1 VTVRTIAG
9 VVLLDALRAASLLV
23 GDAPRMP
30 DQVHGVT
37 DDSRAVV
44 PGGVFIAVR
53 GHAADGHAFVHSAAE
68 RGASLVLVED
78 DVALRVPTL
87 RVPALQVTTLRVTD
101 SRKAAA
107 VVAAAFYGRPADEL
121 RLIGVT
127 GTNGKTTTVHLLR
140 ALLCDTGLLAAS
152 IGTLGVLVGR
162 EGTPIDGGQG
172 LTTPGP
178 VEIQRVLRDLVHAG
192 VRAVAMEVSSHALHQ
207 ARVEGLSF
215 DVVVFTSFSRDHLDY
230 HGTMASYFSAKAQLM
245 TYLKPDGVA
254 VVNAVE
260 PAWGALPTP
269 PRLLLFRVD
278 FTDDATHPDVRE
290 STVRADAVFFDA
302 AGSRFV
308 VRARDGTESGVRAH
322 ARLPL
327 LGDFNVT
334 NATGAVAAAWAL
346 GQSFEQLVAAL
357 AQVPQTPGRLELL
370 HAAPT
375 VLRDYAHTPDALDRA
390 LRAVL
395 PFARTPEGVP
405 TRVHV
410 VFGCGGDR
418 DRGKRPEMGRIAEQ
432 LANVVILTSDNPR
445 TEDPERILDDIEAG
459 MTHGARALPNA
470 RIEDRRIAIAHA
482 IATADAHDVILLAG
496 KGHETYQVRGT
507 ERLHFDEAEIVAAL
521 VGPLRSTRPMIGD
534 AAP

>member
-1 VTVRTIAG
+1 MSSRSVAG
-9 VVLLDALRAASLLV
+9 GALLDALRAASLLA
-23 GDAPRMP
+23 GDAPRLP
-30 DQVHGVT
+30 DDVYGVA

-44 PGGVFIAVR
+44 AGGVFVAVR
-53 GHAADGHAFVHSAAE
+53 GHAADGHAFVLAAIE
-68 RGASLVLVED
+68 RGASLVIVED
-78 DVALRVPTL
+78 DLSLPVP
-87 RVPALQVTTLRVTD
+87 TLRVTD

-107 VVAAAFYGRPADEL
+107 VVAAAFYGRPADGL

-140 ALLCDTGLLAAS
+140 ALLCDTGVLAAS

-162 EGTPIDGGQG
+162 EGTPTLGGHG

-178 VEIQRVLRDLVHAG
+178 VEIQRVLRDLVDVG
-192 VRAVAMEVSSHALHQ
+192 VRAVAMEVSSHALDQ
-207 ARVEGLSF
+207 ARVEGVSF
-215 DVVVFTSFSRDHLDY
+215 DVAVFTSFSRDHLDY
-230 HGTMASYFSAKAQLM
+230 HGTMASYFAAKAKLIAS
-245 TYLKPDGVA
+245 LKPDGVA
-254 VVNAVE
+254 VVNAME
-260 PAWGALPTP
+260 PAWGALPP
-269 PRLLLFRVD
+269 APRLLLFRVD
-278 FTDDATHPDVRE
+278 FSDDRRQPDVRDI
-290 STVRADAVFFDA
+290 TVRAESVYFDA

-308 VRARDGTESGVRAH
+308 VRARDGSESGLRVD

-334 NATGAVAAAWAL
+334 NATGALAAAWAL
-346 GQSFEQLVAAL
+346 GQSLALLADAL
-357 AQVPQTPGRLELL
+357 AQVPQTPGRLEVL

-432 LANVVILTSDNPR
+432 LADVVILTSDNPR

-459 MTHGARALPNA
+459 MTNGARALPNA
-470 RIEDRRIAIAHA
+470 RIEDRRVAIAHA
-482 IATADAHDVILLAG
+482 LATADRHDVVLLAG

-507 ERLHFDEAEIVAAL
+507 ERLHFDEAEIVAEL
-521 VGPLRSTRPMIGD
+521 VAPRAAVRPELG
-534 AAP
+534 AGAK

>member
-1 VTVRTIAG
+1 MTGSSVAG
-9 VVLLDALRAASLLV
+9 AVLRDALHAASLLIA
-23 GDAPRMP
+23 DAPRMP
-30 DQVHGVT
+30 DHVYGVT

-44 PGGVFIAVR
+44 PGGVFVAVR
-53 GHAADGHAFVHSAAE
+53 GHAADGHAFVHTAVE
-68 RGASLVLVED
+68 RGASLVIVED
-78 DVALRVPTL
+78 ELALHVPTW
-87 RVPALQVTTLRVTD
+87 RVTD

-107 VVAAAFYGRPADEL
+107 VAAAAFYGRPADEL
-121 RLIGVT
+121 RLVGVT

-140 ALLCDTGLLAAS
+140 ALLCDTGVLAAS

-162 EGTPIDGGQG
+162 AGTAMNGGQG

-178 VEIQRVLRDLVHAG
+178 VEVQRVLRDLVNAG
-192 VRAVAMEVSSHALHQ
+192 VRAVAMEVSSHALDQ

-230 HGTMASYFSAKAQLM
+230 HGTMASYFAAKAKLM
-245 TYLKPDGVA
+245 AFLKPDGVA
-254 VVNAVE
+254 VVNAME
-260 PAWGALPTP
+260 PAWGTLPSP
-269 PRLLLFRVD
+269 PQLLPFRVD
-278 FTDDATHPDVRE
+278 FTDDATEPDLRDIR
-290 STVRADAVFFDA
+290 VRAESVSFDA

-308 VRARDGTESGVRAH
+308 LRARDGTANGLRAH

-346 GQSFEQLVAAL
+346 GQSFEQLAAAL
-357 AQVPQTPGRLELL
+357 SQVPQTPGRLELL

-432 LANVVILTSDNPR
+432 LADVVILTSDNPR
-445 TEDPERILDDIEAG
+445 SEDPERILDDIEAG
-459 MTHGARALPNA
+459 MTNGARVLPNA
-470 RIEDRRIAIAHA
+470 RIEDRRTAIAHA
-482 IATADAHDVILLAG
+482 IASADVHDVILLAG

-507 ERLHFDEAEIVAAL
+507 ERLHFDEAEIVAEL
-521 VGPLRSTRPMIGD
+521 VAPHSTSRPVSGR
-534 AAP
+534 ASQ